1 MPGRYRSFD
10 GVAKD
15 YDKTRVI
22 PDAQLRSIA
31 KTCASTAKVEKSGLF
46 LDAGVG
52 TGRFAVPLSQIAPGR
67 TIGVDISLEMMRMIQ
82 PKDPEGRLSLLS
94 GDLRSLPL
102 RDCSIRGALAVH
114 ILHIIEDWKTVL
126 DELSRVIEPGGVLIL
141 GTELG
146 GRSLLTDFYFERARA
161 RRVLV
166 ENIGATS
173 SSPALNYLRQKSSNG
188 SPSISIELLST
199 PSLTW
204 KRLMPVTETLSVL
217 ERATFTQMWDIPPDH
232 HKEILQETRN
242 YADRMFPTSK
252 QDESLKAQFVMH
264 AVRWPKNK

>member
-22 PDAQLRSIA
+22 PDSQLRSIA
-31 KTCASTAKVEKSGLF
+31 KICASTARVEKSGLF

-52 TGRFAVPLSQIAPGR
+52 TGRFAVPLSKIAPGR
-67 TIGVDISLEMMRMIQ
+67 TIGVDISLEMMGMIA
-82 PKDPEGRLSLLS
+82 PKDPEGKLALLS
-94 GDLRSLPL
+94 GDLRSLPF
-102 RDCSIRGALAVH
+102 RDGSIRGALAVH
-114 ILHIIEDWKTVL
+114 ILHIIEDWKAVL

-146 GRSLLTDFYFERARA
+146 GRSVLTDFYFERARA

-166 ENIGATS
+166 ENIGATG
-173 SSPALNYLRQKSSNG
+173 SSPALNYLRQKSPKGRSAA
-188 SPSISIELLST
+188 SIELLST

-204 KRLMPVTETLSVL
+204 KRLMPVAETLNVL

-232 HKEILQETRN
+232 HKQIFQETRD
-242 YADRMFPTSK
+242 YADRMFPSTK
-252 QDESLKAQFVMH
+252 QDEALNAQFVMH
-264 AVRWPKNK
+264 AVRWPQNK